1 MRKLLFATVA
11 LSILTTPSLAQK
23 KEDDPMAI
31 LEREKKAQADQ
42 VDRQYKRTL
51 EQTRKD
57 GNAANSANDPWANM
71 RTPTDGK
78 R

>member
-1 MRKLLFATVA
+1 MV
-11 LSILTTPSLAQK
+11 
-23 KEDDPMAI
+23 I

>member
-1 MRKLLFATVA
+1 MRKLLFAAVA
-11 LSILTTPSLAQK
+11 LSILSTPSLAQK
-23 KEDDPMAI
+23 KDENEPLVI
-31 LEREKKAQADQ
+31 LEREKKQQADQ

-57 GNAANSANDPWANM
+57 AAATANDPWANM

>member
-1 MRKLLFATVA
+1 MRKLLFAAVA

-23 KEDDPMAI
+23 KDDEPLAI
-31 LEREKKAQADQ
+31 LDREKKQQADQ

>member
-1 MRKLLFATVA
+1 MRKLLFSAVA

-23 KEDDPMAI
+23 KDDEPLVI
-31 LEREKKAQADQ
+31 LDREKKQQAEQ

-57 GNAANSANDPWANM
+57 GNAAATANDPWANM

>member
-1 MRKLLFATVA
+1 MRKLLFSAVA

-23 KEDDPMAI
+23 KDDEPLVI
-31 LEREKKAQADQ
+31 LDREKKQQAEQ

-57 GNAANSANDPWANM
+57 GDAAATANDPWANM